1 MPSQQAGR
9 RTFEA
14 TASMVTT
21 VKMSD
26 EDAAWLYP
34 DLGQDAVIDAVLSLG
49 RSSSPSP
56 AAVKAQ

>member
-1 MPSQQAGR
+1 
-9 RTFEA
+9 
-14 TASMVTT
+14 MVTT

-56 AAVKAQ
+56 AAVRAQ